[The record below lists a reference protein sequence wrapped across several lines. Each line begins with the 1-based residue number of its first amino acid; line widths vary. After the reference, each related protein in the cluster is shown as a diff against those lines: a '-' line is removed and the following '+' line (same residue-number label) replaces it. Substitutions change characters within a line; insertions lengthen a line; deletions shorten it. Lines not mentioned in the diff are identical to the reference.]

1 MTSDHQYPLIVAAVA
16 LSLGALIS
24 NPLTHRH
31 GPAGPKS
38 DILIVE
44 NDSQPGAAKDE
55 NAEDSAKMGKE
66 EGTHTGSNQGAKPES
81 ATQKVDQSARKNV
94 PSNDATPQ

>member
-31 GPAGPKS
+31 GPRDQK
-38 DILIVE
+38 
-44 NDSQPGAAKDE
+44 
-55 NAEDSAKMGKE
+55 
-66 EGTHTGSNQGAKPES
+66 
-81 ATQKVDQSARKNV
+81 ATS
-94 PSNDATPQ
+94 

>member
-1 MTSDHQYPLIVAAVA
+1 MTCHQYALIAAAAA

-24 NPLTHRH
+24 NPSTHRH
-31 GPAGPKS
+31 EPAGSKS

-44 NDSQPGAAKDE
+44 NETRPGAAKDE

-66 EGTHTGSNQGAKPES
+66 EGTHTGSNQGANPQS
-81 ATQKVDQSARKNV
+81 DTQKVDQSARKNV
-94 PSNDATPQ
+94 PSNEPSPQ